1 LAGLQFEAIRCLP
14 AEQVYYST
22 EQTVNF
28 FLTQAIF
35 LGQAAGGSAGN
46 PLSGLIILIPLFGL
60 MYFLLYRPQQQ
71 RQKQLQEMLS
81 KLKVG
86 DRVMTSSGA
95 LGVISK
101 VSERTVHITLADK
114 VEIEFIRAAVAE
126 VIKSES
132 ENPADKTK

>member
-1 LAGLQFEAIRCLP
+1 
-14 AEQVYYST
+14 
-22 EQTVNF
+22 
-28 FLTQAIF
+28 
-35 LGQAAGGSAGN
+35 
-46 PLSGLIILIPLFGL
+46 